1 MPAAERALARIAV
14 LPAAVADAIAAGEVV
29 ERPAAVV
36 KELVENA
43 LDAAATRILIRIE
56 DAGRS
61 LIEVIDDGGGIL
73 PEDAPLAFQRHAT
86 SKIGALDDLLA
97 ITTLGFRGEAL
108 ASIGAVAEVELATR
122 VRARSEG
129 HRVLVRG
136 GAVEGEGAVGMPE
149 GTRVSVGRLFF
160 NTPARF
166 RFLKHPAT
174 ETAVIVRVATDLAL
188 GHPETAFVLQVD
200 GRQVIRTPG
209 TGHVREAFAAVMGA
223 ATATAMLEVADGP
236 VHGLLSPPSLTRST
250 RDHVVI
256 LVNRRRV
263 QHRNLAFAVEQSY
276 QGLKDPDRYPLAVL
290 NLQVDPRE
298 VDINVHP
305 TKREIR
311 FRDERW
317 AFAAIERACFRVL
330 RQSPLYQL
338 EAAPEGQV
346 LQLRET
352 TVLSGPAWAPP
363 APTASEQTRAQ
374 LPPLT
379 YVGQVLNAYLLA
391 EAPAAVVLIDQHAA
405 HERILFD
412 RIWDRLRRGSAA
424 AQPLLLP
431 RVVEVT
437 PEQAACAEQHR
448 DWLSQLGFEVE
459 AFGERA
465 LRLRTAPAE
474 LGDGRAADAAL
485 VRLLDDLSRD
495 VPPEVRQRDA
505 AALLACHSAVRFGD
519 PMTADAARALLRQLA
534 EAAEPISCPHG
545 RPTTLVLSDP
555 QLRRLFRRP

>member
-1 MPAAERALARIAV
+1 MPAAEQAVARIAV

-43 LDAAATRILIRIE
+43 LDAGATRISIRVE

-61 LIEVIDDGGGIL
+61 LIEVIDNGSGIL

-86 SKIGALDDLLA
+86 SKIETLDDLRA

-108 ASIGAVAEVELATR
+108 ASIAAVAEVELATR
-122 VRARSEG
+122 VRGRGEG
-129 HRVLVRG
+129 RRVLVRG
-136 GAVEGEGAVGMPE
+136 GQVAEEGAVGMPD
-149 GTRVSVGRLFF
+149 GTRVSVRRLFF

-166 RFLKHPAT
+166 RFLKQPAT
-174 ETAVIVRVATDLAL
+174 ETAVILRVAGELAL

-200 GRQVIRTPG
+200 GRQVLRTPG
-209 TGHVREAFAAVMGA
+209 TGDLREAFAAIVGTEA
-223 ATATAMLEVADGP
+223 ATAMLQVADGS

-256 LVNRRRV
+256 LVNRRRIH
-263 QHRNLAFAVEQSY
+263 HRNLAFAVEQSY
-276 QGLKDPDRYPLAVL
+276 QGLKDPERYPLAVL
-290 NLQVDPRE
+290 NLQVDPQE

-317 AFAAIERACFRVL
+317 AFAAIERACYRAL

-338 EAAPEGQV
+338 EAVAEGDA

-352 TVLSGPAWAPP
+352 TIISAPAWTPSTVSAPP
-363 APTASEQTRAQ
+363 ARPS

-379 YVGQVLNAYLLA
+379 YIGQVLNAYLVA
-391 EAPAAVVLIDQHAA
+391 EAPKAIVLIDQHAA

-412 RIWDRLRRGSAA
+412 AIWERLRQGSAA
-424 AQPLLLP
+424 TQPLLVP
-431 RVVEVT
+431 RVVELT
-437 PEQAACAEQHR
+437 PEQVASAAQNV
-448 DWLSQLGFEVE
+448 DWLARLGFEVE
-459 AFGERA
+459 PFGERA
-465 LRLRTAPAE
+465 LRVRAAPAE
-474 LGDGRAADAAL
+474 LKDGRAEGAL
-485 VRLLDDLSRD
+485 VQLLDDLARD
-495 VPPEVRQRDA
+495 VSPEVRQREA
-505 AALLACHSAVRFGD
+505 AALVACHGAVRFGD
-519 PMTADAARALLRQLA
+519 PLTDETAGALLRQLA
-534 EAAEPISCPHG
+534 ETAEPITCPHG
-545 RPTTLVLSDP
+545 RPTTLLLADP

>member
-1 MPAAERALARIAV
+1 MPAAEGALARIAV

-43 LDAAATRILIRIE
+43 LDAGATRVLIRIE
-56 DAGRS
+56 EAGRS
-61 LIEVIDDGGGIL
+61 LIEVIDDGSGIL

-86 SKIGALDDLLA
+86 SKIGALDDLQA

-129 HRVLVRG
+129 RRVRVRG
-136 GAVEGEGAVGMPE
+136 GAVEDEGSVGTPE
-149 GTRVSVGRLFF
+149 GTRVSVRRLSF

-174 ETAVIVRVATDLAL
+174 ETAVIVRVTTDLAL
-188 GHPETAFVLQVD
+188 GHPETALVLQVD
-200 GRQVIRTPG
+200 GRQVLRTPG
-209 TGHVREAFAAVMGA
+209 TGSMREAFATIMGA
-223 ATATAMLEVADGP
+223 ETAAAMLEVADGP
-236 VHGLLSPPSLTRST
+236 VQGLLSPPSLTRST

-256 LVNRRRV
+256 LVNRRRI

-276 QGLKDPDRYPLAVL
+276 QGLKDADRYPLAVL

-317 AFAAIERACFRVL
+317 AFATIERACFRVL

-338 EAAPEGQV
+338 DAAPEGQV
-346 LQLRET
+346 LELRET
-352 TVLSGPAWAPP
+352 AVLSGPAGALP
-363 APTASEQTRAQ
+363 AATASAPTRAQ

-379 YVGQVLNAYLLA
+379 YIGQVLTAYLLA
-391 EAPAAVVLIDQHAA
+391 EAPGAVVLIDQHAA

-412 RIWDRLRRGSAA
+412 GIWDRLRRGSAA

-465 LRLRTAPAE
+465 LRLRAAPAE
-474 LGDGRAADAAL
+474 LRDGRADAAL
-485 VRLLDDLSRD
+485 VRLLDGLARD

-519 PMTADAARALLRQLA
+519 PMTADAARALLRQLG
-534 EAAEPISCPHG
+534 ETAEPISCPHG